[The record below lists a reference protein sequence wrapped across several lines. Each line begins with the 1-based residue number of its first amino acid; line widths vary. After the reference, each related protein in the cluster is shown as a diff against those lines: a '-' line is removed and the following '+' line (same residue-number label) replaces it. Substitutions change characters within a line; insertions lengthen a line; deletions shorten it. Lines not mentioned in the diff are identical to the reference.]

1 MLTVRYNM
9 HMIFEMLRWWYITGW
24 MQAVRRIS
32 SWTMGVEHAFSLS
45 LLMRT
50 LFAPWRRIVSNAG
63 RSLDAKMHAALD
75 NMVSRAVG
83 FFIRLF
89 VILAAGVSML
99 VAFIAGVVMAVI
111 WPLLPLAVIFCI
123 VKGITG

>member
-1 MLTVRYNM
+1 MRYNM
-9 HMIFEMLRWWYITGW
+9 HMIFEMLRWWYVTGW

-50 LFAPWRRIVSNAG
+50 LFAPWRRIMSASG
-63 RSLDAKMHAALD
+63 RSLDAKMHAAMD
-75 NMVSRAVG
+75 NAVSRAVG

-99 VAFIAGVVMAVI
+99 VAFIAGVIMAAL